1 MNNRNAGRGSAGGF
15 GRSPSNDD
23 HGPDTNRVLIVSDS
37 PINRIVIARTLERIY
52 LKPQAVAS
60 SAALKTLNDSRPMMV
75 IIDGP
80 AQGVAFDPLLAELAK
95 KRGSS
100 QRNLPRTVLINGPA
114 QQSDVPPAELFDA
127 VAIKPI
133 TPDVLQPIVERL
145 VKDIRSA

>member
-1 MNNRNAGRGSAGGF
+1 MNNRNAGRSSAGGL

-60 SAALKTLNDSRPMMV
+60 SAALKALNDSRPVMV

-80 AQGVAFDPLLAELAK
+80 AQGIAFGPLLSELAK
-95 KRGSS
+95 QRGASE
-100 QRNLPRTVLINGPA
+100 RNLPRTVLIDGPA
-114 QQSDVPPAELFDA
+114 QRSDTPPAGLIDA

-133 TPDVLQPIVERL
+133 TPDVLQPVVERL
-145 VKDIRSA
+145 VRDIRGA